1 MEPIIRFKKPLLA
14 SSLIIPKNKKEI
26 SIALFPILSLL
37 FYEEIRVDEMLDSL
51 I

>member
-1 MEPIIRFKKPLLA
+1 MEPIIRFKKP
-14 SSLIIPKNKKEI
+14 LIIPKNKKEI